1 MKRNSTT
8 PILWFEINLYI
19 CTLKFIIVEI
29 SFGEMAE
36 RFNAAVLK
44 TVDGV
49 TRPGVRI
56 PVSPLKASVL

>member
-19 CTLKFIIVEI
+19 CTLKISWIEI
-29 SFGEMAE
+29 RYGEMAE